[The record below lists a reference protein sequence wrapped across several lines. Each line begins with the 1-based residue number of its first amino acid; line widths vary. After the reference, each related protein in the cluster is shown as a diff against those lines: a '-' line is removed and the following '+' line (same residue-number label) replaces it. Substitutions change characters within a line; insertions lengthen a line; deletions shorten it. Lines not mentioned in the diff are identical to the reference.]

1 VSIRFTADEVLA
13 IAEQIERNGARYYEA
28 AAKITADA
36 SLRDLLLDL
45 AARER
50 VHEQVFSGLRGVL
63 TLREKEANTQ
73 DPYDEIALYLQALAD
88 ASVFRPQTETAAA
101 LPPGAG
107 ADEVLRHA
115 LALEKDSIV
124 FYAGM
129 REVVAEAQG
138 RARVDE
144 ILREEMRHV
153 ATLTRELASRRP

>member
-28 AAKITADA
+28 AAKIAADA

-88 ASVFRPQTETAAA
+88 ASVFRPQTETAA

-107 ADEVLRHA
+107 AEEVLRHA